1 MSEGRN
7 VVHEELLWK
16 QRLEAEIQMAA
27 TWHDN
32 WGFLG
37 ERPEAPVRGF
47 SKNTA
52 KYAGG
57 GKYTVSSV
65 RVPDETAEGVTAA
78 LSEQRQR
85 QERHALT
92 WRTPFPTPVK
102 AVGIEKGPFKGTT
115 LIRSSEAGIE
125 SREAALLLRAHNLQ
139 SLGDSCRTQGVD
151 PHHKYNQPVVDSHEY
166 GWRAPTK
173 TNGRPTLEMFGVSHY
188 GRVNGKW
195 S

>member
-1 MSEGRN
+1 MY
-7 VVHEELLWK
+7 LL
-16 QRLEAEIQMAA
+16 L
-27 TWHDN
+27 
-32 WGFLG
+32 
-37 ERPEAPVRGF
+37 
-47 SKNTA
+47 
-52 KYAGG
+52 
-57 GKYTVSSV
+57 
-65 RVPDETAEGVTAA
+65 
-78 LSEQRQR
+78 
-85 QERHALT
+85 
-92 WRTPFPTPVK
+92 
-102 AVGIEKGPFKGTT
+102 GIEKGPFKGTT